1 MVPVDDAVVEQRPLR
16 HCKQLLRKLGVD
28 NLLHSL
34 SRNPQNWMC
43 CRSLLDKRL
52 FACERLSTGKPQWKI
67 VKSTLESDVFW
78 LSPALRSQKSDKHLS
93 QMLDKRLW
101 LPQLCSERSRRFV
114 HLAHSRTAVVNSRT
128 PWFRKLLC
136 RNTGQSRDELDKHR
150 ELLDRTHLPV
160 VVAVEHLV
168 ALPCSHKHLLERKIL
183 AEHKRLYQQNMAL
196 EQLASEPDFVAE
208 RSVLQREQKLEL
220 RKQWFLGAFHNWF
233 VSTDFELG

>member
-16 HCKQLLRKLGVD
+16 HYKQPLRKLGVD

-34 SRNPQNWMC
+34 SRNRQNWMC

-52 FACERLSTGKPQWKI
+52 FECERSSTGKPQWKI
-67 VKSTLESDVFW
+67 VMSKLGSDVFW
-78 LSPALRSQKSDKHLS
+78 LSPASHSQKSDKHLS
-93 QMLDKRLW
+93 QTLDKRLW
-101 LPQLCSERSRRFV
+101 LPQWCSERSTRFV

-136 RNTGQSRDELDKHR
+136 RNTGQSRDELDRHR
-150 ELLDRTHLPV
+150 GLLDRTHLPV

-168 ALPCSHKHLLERKIL
+168 VLPCSRKHLLERKIL

-196 EQLASEPDFVAE
+196 EQLA
-208 RSVLQREQKLEL
+208 
-220 RKQWFLGAFHNWF
+220 
-233 VSTDFELG
+233 